1 MRGNGIIIHGGIVIF
16 GAQGKQVGC
25 LREPVAVCVEPR
37 AIYVTGSLPK
47 KGHIGEDGAGRLRRE
62 PEDLARKRRFAAKKA
77 HSALPAQAAERADT
91 KKELYMDKK
100 TKKLVIIGV
109 VVLAVLVCAFLAIWF
124 ATRPETS
131 KGAKTVN
138 VTVDFGDGE
147 TKNYELHTDAE
158 YLRGA
163 LDEEN
168 LVEGTESEFGLY
180 VLTVDGVTADESK
193 QQWWCFTKGGE
204 MLMTGVDTTP
214 IEDGDSFEITL
225 TTGW

>member
-16 GAQGKQVGC
+16 GAQGKQVRR

-47 KGHIGEDGAGRLRRE
+47 KAYRGRRRGALETRAGRPGTKMTLCRE
-62 PEDLARKRRFAAKKA
+62 KAR
-77 HSALPAQAAERADT
+77 SALSAQAAERADT

-124 ATRPETS
+124 STRPETS

-163 LDEEN
+163 LDEEG
-168 LVEGTESEFGLY
+168 LIDGTESEFGLY

>member
-47 KGHIGEDGAGRLRRE
+47 KAYRGRRRGALETRAGRPGTKITLRRE
-62 PEDLARKRRFAAKKA
+62 KAR
-77 HSALPAQAAERADT
+77 SALPAQAAERADT
-91 KKELYMDKK
+91 KKELFMDKK

>member
-1 MRGNGIIIHGGIVIF
+1 
-16 GAQGKQVGC
+16 
-25 LREPVAVCVEPR
+25 
-37 AIYVTGSLPK
+37 
-47 KGHIGEDGAGRLRRE
+47 
-62 PEDLARKRRFAAKKA
+62 
-77 HSALPAQAAERADT
+77 
-91 KKELYMDKK
+91 MDKK

-204 MLMTGVDTTP
+204 MLMTGVDSTP
-214 IEDGDSFEITL
+214 VADGDSFEITL
-225 TTGW
+225 TTGY

>member
-1 MRGNGIIIHGGIVIF
+1 
-16 GAQGKQVGC
+16 
-25 LREPVAVCVEPR
+25 
-37 AIYVTGSLPK
+37 
-47 KGHIGEDGAGRLRRE
+47 
-62 PEDLARKRRFAAKKA
+62 
-77 HSALPAQAAERADT
+77 
-91 KKELYMDKK
+91 MDKK

-147 TKNYELHTDAE
+147 TKNYELHTDVE

-193 QQWWCFTKGGE
+193 PAVVVLHQGRR
-204 MLMTGVDTTP
+204 DAH
-214 IEDGDSFEITL
+214 DGRGHDPDRRRRQL
-225 TTGW
+225 